1 MNSPPATATCWGWWQ
16 TWMPR
21 LPREIATSRRWRAC
35 DFTASANSPS
45 FIHTPRRH
53 FHQHSGRTSV
63 PCVSDLFPPIFHK
76 ESETATLKATIQQKE
91 QERGGVL
98 GRFVFVLFF
107 LSCIFCRSV
116 CVAGGIGVLLVF
128 FCCVVLCVRFA
139 LCHAVAFRLCAVCCV
154 FESCVQFHHA
164 LLSSSLSE
172 CCPFPL
178 LLRVGV
184 GPVCCV
190 CCGEG

>member
-1 MNSPPATATCWGWWQ
+1 MNSPRATATCWGWWQ

-91 QERGGVL
+91 QERGGLL
-98 GRFVFVLFF
+98 GRFVFVLVF
-107 LSCIFCRSV
+107 LSLRVCGWGHRGSAGVFLLRCVVCSFCAVSRCGFSALQ
-116 CVAGGIGVLLVF
+116 C
-128 FCCVVLCVRFA
+128 VLCV
-139 LCHAVAFRLCAVCCV
+139 
-154 FESCVQFHHA
+154 
-164 LLSSSLSE
+164 
-172 CCPFPL
+172 
-178 LLRVGV
+178 
-184 GPVCCV
+184 
-190 CCGEG
+190 